1 MPGANG
7 PAKALSRAR
16 RALALGIALAGLIGL
31 VLTGL
36 VVTGPG
42 AASGAERGADAEAL
56 ARGAAVARGAYV
68 FRAAGCTGCH
78 TDPKRKHEP
87 LAGGPALETPFGT
100 FYGPNI
106 SPDPEHGIGRWSDA
120 DFLRALREGLAP
132 DGRHYYPVFPY
143 PSYSGMTERDALD
156 LKAYIF
162 SLAPVARPNRPHEV
176 SFPFEFRFLLGAWK
190 ALYFAPRRFAPDPAR
205 DAQWNRGAYLVE
217 HLGHCGE
224 CHTPRDFLGAKD
236 EDRKLAGNPKGPDG
250 KKVPNITPDPEDGIG
265 RWRAGDLTYYLKTGF
280 RPPDGD
286 VAGGAMSGVIE
297 DATAHLSD
305 ADRAAIAAYL
315 SSLSPIPRQ

>member
-1 MPGANG
+1 MPGASG
-7 PAKALSRAR
+7 SAALSRAR
-16 RALALGIALAGLIGL
+16 RAPALDIALVGLIGL

-36 VVTGPG
+36 VFTGLVFTSSG
-42 AASGAERGADAEAL
+42 AASGAEGGTAVGRDAV
-56 ARGAAVARGAYV
+56 GRGAYV
-68 FRAAGCTGCH
+68 FRAAGCAGCH

-100 FYGPNI
+100 FYAPNI

-143 PSYSGMTERDALD
+143 PSYSGMSERDALD

-190 ALYFAPRRFAPDPAR
+190 ALYFAPARFAPDPGR

-217 HLGHCGE
+217 HLGHCGA
-224 CHTPRDFLGAKD
+224 CHTPRGFLGAKD
-236 EDRKLAGNPKGPDG
+236 QDRKLAGNPKGPGG

-265 RWRAGDLTYYLKTGF
+265 RWRASDLTYYLKTGF
-280 RPPDGD
+280 RPDGD